1 MFPGNRLNQNNSGE
15 SVGVKLHLG
24 CGQNY
29 LEGYVNVDLPS
40 EGQTVMNAQADV
52 YQDIRTLSYQEN
64 SVDEIRNHHLLEHF
78 NRQEAIKLLLQ
89 WRRWLK
95 IGGMLFIETPDFETM
110 AKKFSKAGLEEKF
123 KLARHIFG
131 SHEADWATHKDWW
144 GEGKFGFVLS
154 KLGFEDIK
162 IEKISNMTSKMIP
175 DRLASIGKI
184 IPGVSDCLDNVVVK
198 AKKSGIVIDEKRVA
212 EEILSMSLI
221 GKEKEI
227 LNVWLNR

>member
-1 MFPGNRLNQNNSGE
+1 MNQNNSGE

-95 IGGMLFIETPDFETM
+95 IGGLLYIETPDFETM
-110 AKKFSKAGLEEKF
+110 AKKGL
-123 KLARHIFG
+123 
-131 SHEADWATHKDWW
+131 
-144 GEGKFGFVLS
+144 
-154 KLGFEDIK
+154 
-162 IEKISNMTSKMIP
+162 
-175 DRLASIGKI
+175 
-184 IPGVSDCLDNVVVK
+184 
-198 AKKSGIVIDEKRVA
+198 
-212 EEILSMSLI
+212 
-221 GKEKEI
+221 
-227 LNVWLNR
+227 